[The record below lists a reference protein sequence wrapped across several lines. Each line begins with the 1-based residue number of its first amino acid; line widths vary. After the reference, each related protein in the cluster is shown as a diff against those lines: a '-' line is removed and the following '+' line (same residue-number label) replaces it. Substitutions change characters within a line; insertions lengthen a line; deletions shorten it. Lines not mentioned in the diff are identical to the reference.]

1 VDKPVNYK
9 PKHPSEFKK
18 RLKNL
23 QKRLMIILC
32 AIKEWLSK
40 FIKHP
45 IKTLTKTFIF
55 FAIILPLLII
65 AFGFGA
71 SHFLSDLPSISDIE
85 FFKSDLTSR
94 VYDKDGRLIGEFFI
108 ERRTFVPISHIPQD
122 VKNAFIA
129 IEDDLFYEHFGI
141 SPRAVSRAIYKI
153 FNKGSYVEG
162 GSTITQQLARTIFLT
177 SEKTW
182 ERKIKEA
189 VMALRIESI
198 YSKDEILETYLNEIY
213 LAAGVYG
220 VQEASLKYFGK
231 PVWELDIAQA
241 ALLAAI
247 PKSPT
252 NYNPY
257 VHPQAALDRRNIVL
271 QRMLYLNFITK
282 EQYFEA
288 RGTPIEVVEEIR
300 NEQSPFGMYFV
311 EHVRILLSSIY
322 EDRIYRD
329 GFSIYTTLDLQA
341 QKAAETVLENHL
353 SRFDESRNRQER
365 AWRKNKQEQPSQSKV
380 QGALIAIVPQTGEIR
395 AMVGGRDFNESK
407 FNRAVQAK
415 RQPGSAFKPFVYL
428 TAITKGLT
436 PASLFSDRPMTF
448 AYNKS
453 GNKWVLQGS
462 NGRGGNRSYWSPKNS
477 SRGYRGDIILADALA
492 FSVNIVAVEA
502 LVAMGI
508 EPIINTAQRLGITSP
523 LVDAPSL
530 ALGSSEVTLQELVS
544 AYAVFAAQGIK
555 TQPYVVEK
563 IVDRN
568 GNIVF
573 RNDPPK
579 DRVISE
585 QTSFVMTNLLRNVIT
600 RGTGKAAR
608 SLGRPAAGKTGTTN
622 DNSDAWFV
630 AFTPELAAGVWV
642 GYDDRSISLGR
653 YADGGRIA
661 APIWTDF
668 MKRALRGKPSRQF
681 KQPKGIQWA
690 SVDAKNG
697 LLASN
702 GTAVA
707 RREAFIKGTTPKYY
721 TIRVRTA
728 VYNYG
733 AKPKPKPK
741 PKPKKDDDGEEGEDD
756 DDDDVD
762 DNDKKDNRR
771 VSFYVGRVES
781 SFSILFRA
789 RQGGGHNDIPQ
800 NLRTLRL
807 SFSRYSP
814 YTLSENSKA
823 HLFRWIMQIGKYRNP
838 EIIIEWQANN
848 RNLQGISHEK
858 FASAIRSFVVL
869 QQRRIQRVIR

>member
-1 VDKPVNYK
+1 MDKLETYK
-9 PKHPSEFKK
+9 PKLPSKLKKLLENLKK
-18 RLKNL
+18 RAI
-23 QKRLMIILC
+23 IILHV
-32 AIKEWLSK
+32 IKKGLSN

-45 IKTLTKTFIF
+45 IKTLPKTFIF
-55 FAIILPLLII
+55 FAIILPGLII
-65 AFGFGA
+65 AFGFGGQR
-71 SHFLSDLPSISDIE
+71 FLSDLPSISEIE

-94 VYDKDGRLIGEFFI
+94 VYDKDGKLIGEFFI
-108 ERRTFVPISHIPQD
+108 ERRTFVPISQIPQN
-122 VKNAFIA
+122 VKDAFIA

-141 SPRAVSRAIYKI
+141 SPRAISRAIYKI
-153 FNKGSYVEG
+153 FNKGSFVEG

-177 SEKTW
+177 SQKTW

-189 VMALRIESI
+189 IMALRIESI

-231 PVWELDIAQA
+231 PVWDLDIAQA

-252 NYNPY
+252 KYNPY
-257 VHPQAALDRRNIVL
+257 TNAHAALDRRNLVL
-271 QRMLYLNFITK
+271 QRMLLLNFITK
-282 EQYFEA
+282 EQYYEA
-288 RGTPIEVVEEIR
+288 RGKDIEVADENADES
-300 NEQSPFGMYFV
+300 SPFGMYFV

-353 SRFDESRNRQER
+353 SRYDEGRNRQVGSKK
-365 AWRKNKQEQPSQSKV
+365 KNKEQSQPKV

-428 TAITKGLT
+428 TAISKGLT
-436 PASLFSDRPMTF
+436 PASLLSDRPMTF

-453 GNKWVLQGS
+453 NNKWVLQNG

-492 FSVNIVAVEA
+492 FSVNICAVET

-508 EPIINTAQRLGITSP
+508 DPIINMAQRLGITSP

-530 ALGSSEVTLQELVS
+530 ALGSSEVTLQEMVS

-555 TQPYVVEK
+555 TQPFVVEK

-573 RNDPPK
+573 KNDPPK

-585 QTSFVMTNLLRNVIT
+585 QTSFIMTNLLRNVIT

-642 GYDDRSISLGR
+642 GYDDRSMSLGR
-653 YADGGRIA
+653 YADGGTIA

-690 SVDAKNG
+690 SVDTKTG

-707 RREAFIKGTTPKYY
+707 RREAFIKGTMPKYY
-721 TIRVRTA
+721 TIRVRTM
-728 VYNYG
+728 VYNYAAKPK
-733 AKPKPKPK
+733 AKPKPKSEQ
-741 PKPKKDDDGEEGEDD
+741 DDDEDDAQQEEQEDD
-756 DDDDVD
+756 DD
-762 DNDKKDNRR
+762 NSEEIKKVQFNNVARA
-771 VSFYVGRVES
+771 ES

-789 RQGGGHNDIPQ
+789 RQAGGHNDIPQ

-807 SFSRYSP
+807 SFSRYTP
-814 YTLSENSKA
+814 YTLSENTKA
-823 HLFRWIMQIGKYRNP
+823 TLFRWIMQVAKYRNP
-838 EIIIEWQANN
+838 EIIIEWQKDS
-848 RNLQGISHEK
+848 RNLKDLSHEK
-858 FASAIRSFVVL
+858 FSASVRNFIGQ